1 MPGGRGSVESAKGV
15 REHERHGQAT
25 YERDQGMAPSAG
37 LEVSNPAQ
45 EQGREGEDLGVC
57 LGLDESRYP
66 VILLMSFVRARPE
79 SGVVE
84 VVGNETWL
92 NGPYAEVVAG
102 VASYSA

>member
-1 MPGGRGSVESAKGV
+1 MRLPV
-15 REHERHGQAT
+15 RPVVMICLTPVILLAPRLRQAD
-25 YERDQGMAPSAG
+25 E
-37 LEVSNPAQ
+37 
-45 EQGREGEDLGVC
+45 LGFH
-57 LGLDESRYP
+57 LGLDELGYP

-102 VASYSA
+102 VASYRA